1 MDFIKFPE
9 VDFQDSLG
17 DAVEDE
23 ILPFL
28 NSYLKASSKISS
40 HKKKEKQFMEMLS
53 KLIDKINQIAKNG
66 DLFEV
71 AGNLTSAAYFL
82 EEFNWKEA
90 QQIYIKAIEN
100 YDKYMNKIEK
110 EGKFNEAC
118 EISNRIADLY
128 HNKLNDRESEKIYL
142 KKCIE
147 FNSAQIKIMEGFVKP
162 RKLAILYYNLGD
174 FHSKVEDWDNAIET
188 YRTALEIVLKNNF
201 YDIIVNVYFNLS
213 DIYLF
218 SGNEVRAEEIIEEA
232 RNYFSNEEEKYDE
245 EQNHFMLSQIFQIQ
259 KNLNSTITNTLGNFR
274 KYSRKE
280 AYSYIELGKRS
291 LQGASDYHKA
301 ASYYRGAALC
311 YKENEFDYLES
322 ASCFLLAGNMFRKI
336 SKDYVNNS
344 EAGLCYNDA
353 AESFEEAGFSEK
365 SVKLFDLAA
374 YCALKSDNYEFAI
387 EKLMK
392 AYDLI
397 RVKNLLADWE
407 YFAKKICLYLKKLSD
422 NELKNKLYFVSG
434 TLLLESLP
442 YYKKLGYS
450 DESVEIKEILNQ
462 IAENYIKE
470 YDSNFENG
478 KNSTLSYIITL
489 SAITYIALNDFE
501 KVKEQIQKLDS
512 KKRLGN
518 SFSQINQAYK
528 TITTEMLK
536 AKKDGKKFNLSNLNK
551 KIKKIFSNSIE
562 IKLLNNFIFF

>member
-1 MDFIKFPE
+1 MDYIKFPE
-9 VDFQDSLG
+9 IDFQDSLG
-17 DAVEDE
+17 DTVEDE
-23 ILPFL
+23 ILPVIHE
-28 NSYLKASSKISS
+28 YLKASSKVSS

-53 KLIDKINQIAKNG
+53 KLIQKINQIAKNG
-66 DLFEV
+66 DIFEV

-82 EEFNWKEA
+82 EEFNFREA

-100 YDKYMNKIEK
+100 YRVYMNKLES
-110 EGKFNEAC
+110 EGKFKEAC
-118 EISNRIADLY
+118 EISNRIANLY
-128 HNKLNDRESEKIYL
+128 HNKMNDRESEKNYIR
-142 KKCIE
+142 KCIE
-147 FNSAQIKIMEGFVKP
+147 FNSAQIKISEGFSKP
-162 RKLAILYYNLGD
+162 RNLAILYYNLGD

-201 YDIIVNVYFNLS
+201 YDIIVNIYFNLS

-232 RNYFSNEEEKYDE
+232 RNYFSNEEEKYGE
-245 EQNHFMLSQIFQIQ
+245 EQNHFRLSQIFQIQ
-259 KNLNSTITNTLGNFR
+259 KNLNSTITNTSNFR

-280 AYSYIELGKRS
+280 AYSYIELGKKS
-291 LQGASDYHKA
+291 LQVSSDYHKA

-374 YCALKSDNYEFAI
+374 FCALKVEDYEFAI

-397 RVKNLLADWE
+397 KVKNLLADWE

-422 NELKNKLYFVSG
+422 NELKNKLFFVSG

-442 YYKKLGYS
+442 YYKKLGFT
-450 DESVEIKEILNQ
+450 DESAEIKEILNQ

-470 YDSNFENG
+470 YDSNFENR
-478 KNSTLSYIITL
+478 KNSTFSYIIAL
-489 SAITYIALNDFE
+489 SAIAYVALNDFE
-501 KVKEQIQKLDS
+501 KAKEQIQKLES
-512 KKRLGN
+512 KKRSN
-518 SFSQINQAYK
+518 INEAYK
-528 TITTEMLK
+528 TIANEMLK
-536 AKKDGKKFNLSNLNK
+536 AKKNGKKFNLSNLNK

-562 IKLLNNFIFF
+562 IKLLNNFIFY

>member
-17 DAVEDE
+17 DTVEDE
-23 ILPFL
+23 ILPVIHE
-28 NSYLKASSKISS
+28 YLKASSKISS

-66 DLFEV
+66 DIFEV

-82 EEFNWKEA
+82 EEFNFREA

-100 YDKYMNKIEK
+100 YRVYMNKLES
-110 EGKFNEAC
+110 EGKFKEAC

-128 HNKLNDRESEKIYL
+128 HNKMNDRESEKNYIR
-142 KKCIE
+142 KCIE
-147 FNSAQIKIMEGFVKP
+147 FNSAQIKISEGFSKP
-162 RKLAILYYNLGD
+162 RNLAILYYNLGD

-188 YRTALEIVLKNNF
+188 YRIALEIVLKNNF

-259 KNLNSTITNTLGNFR
+259 KNLNSTITNGNFR

-280 AYSYIELGKRS
+280 AFSYIELGKKS

-301 ASYYRGAALC
+301 AGYYRGAALC

-322 ASCFLLAGNMFRKI
+322 ASCFLLAGNLFTKI

-344 EAGLCYNDA
+344 EAGLCFNDA

-374 YCALKSDNYEFAI
+374 FYALKNDNYEFAI

-397 RVKNLLADWE
+397 RVKNLLADRE

-422 NELKNKLYFVSG
+422 NELKNKLFFVSG

-442 YYKKLGYS
+442 YYKKLGFT
-450 DESVEIKEILNQ
+450 DESTEIKEILNQ

-470 YDSNFENG
+470 YDSNFENRR
-478 KNSTLSYIITL
+478 NSTFSYIIAL

-501 KVKEQIQKLDS
+501 KAKKQIQKLES
-512 KKRLGN
+512 KKRSN
-518 SFSQINQAYK
+518 INEAYK
-528 TITTEMLK
+528 TIANEMLK
-536 AKKDGKKFNLSNLNK
+536 AKKNGKKFNLSNLNK

-562 IKLLNNFIFF
+562 IKLLNNFIFY